1 MNEELLL
8 FETSAS
14 KKREFPSEEIDLN
27 ISSNNN
33 SLDSG
38 IQDLNSSSL
47 SSSSSSSTNQSHDLN
62 ISSANNSAEFELDY
76 NNEQQQHN
84 QVLDNNNNKV
94 TLFQQQHQQQ
104 QSEYLSSVDHPH
116 TLNNKSLFSYY
127 FYTNTNTVLNR
138 LVMSYEE
145 QLHKAIVKANFELA
159 RELVEER
166 RCDVNAAASKRLP
179 LGLAAEY
186 NILPI
191 VQLLIKVH
199 TYNKS
204 SFFYIFII
212 KLICLLI
219 KILSFLSSH
228 FFFIDCYLKKLVV
241 NQDLY
246 DIFYLGLNYYMY
258 FLSDFYLKLREFS
271 SNMKLFLSWFSIF

>member
-8 FETSAS
+8 FETSTS
-14 KKREFPSEEIDLN
+14 KKREFPSEELELN
-27 ISSNNN
+27 SSSSNNN

-62 ISSANNSAEFELDY
+62 ISSANNAEFELDY

-94 TLFQQQHQQQ
+94 TLSQQQQQQQH

-166 RCDVNAAASKRLP
+166 RCDVNVAASKRLP

-199 TYNKS
+199 
-204 SFFYIFII
+204 I
-212 KLICLLI
+212 
-219 KILSFLSSH
+219 
-228 FFFIDCYLKKLVV
+228 
-241 NQDLY
+241 Q
-246 DIFYLGLNYYMY
+246 
-258 FLSDFYLKLREFS
+258 
-271 SNMKLFLSWFSIF
+271 

>member
-8 FETSAS
+8 FETSTS
-14 KKREFPSEEIDLN
+14 KKREFPSEELELN
-27 ISSNNN
+27 SSSSNNN

-62 ISSANNSAEFELDY
+62 ISSANNAEFELDY

-94 TLFQQQHQQQ
+94 TLSQQQQQH

-199 TYNKS
+199 
-204 SFFYIFII
+204 I
-212 KLICLLI
+212 
-219 KILSFLSSH
+219 
-228 FFFIDCYLKKLVV
+228 
-241 NQDLY
+241 Q
-246 DIFYLGLNYYMY
+246 
-258 FLSDFYLKLREFS
+258 
-271 SNMKLFLSWFSIF
+271 